1 MSGEGAG
8 ELVLVVTFR
17 ARPGGAGPL
26 EARLREMAMLSS
38 AEDGCHEYTLLHDLE
53 DPERFVFYEVW
64 EDQAAHAR
72 HDQTEHLLAFQ
83 ADLPDLVAE
92 PPELIRLR
100 RD

>member
-17 ARPGGAGPL
+17 ARPGGADPL

-38 AEDGCHEYTLLHDLE
+38 AEDGCHEYTLHHDLE
-53 DPERFVFYEVW
+53 DPERFLLYEVW

-72 HDQTEHLLAFQ
+72 HDQTEHLLAFR
-83 ADLPDLVAE
+83 ADLPDLLAE
-92 PPELIRLR
+92 PPEMIRLR